1 MYSSLST
8 VVGTPG
14 QANYVAANM
23 YLEALA
29 EYRRGR
35 GLPAPAPGLGALSD
49 VGYITRNPTVNELH
63 KRVGIEGISSRQAF
77 TQLERLLR
85 AETTCVTTAQVDRPV
100 HAAFVIVYALLQCGR
115 LWVLMSLGSALD
127 HPHHRAPWSTACR
140 QRSLSGAEASKL
152 LHFDCR
158 ICPDARVPAVI

>member
-1 MYSSLST
+1 MDSSLST

-29 EYRRGR
+29 DGR
-35 GLPAPAPGLGALSD
+35 GLPALAPGLGAFSD

-85 AETTCVTTAQVDRPV
+85 AETTCVTTAQADRPV
-100 HAAFVIVYALLQCGR
+100 HATFVIIYALLQCGR
-115 LWVLMSLGSALD
+115 LWVLMSLGRRWTTRIIVLPGAPLVASGPYRVLKHLNYFILTAEFALM
-127 HPHHRAPWSTACR
+127 HGFP
-140 QRSLSGAEASKL
+140 L
-152 LHFDCR
+152 
-158 ICPDARVPAVI
+158 

>member
-1 MYSSLST
+1 MCSSLST

-35 GLPAPAPGLGALSD
+35 GLPALAPGLGALSD

-100 HAAFVIVYALLQCGR
+100 HATFVIIYALLQCGR
-115 LWVLMSLGSALD
+115 LWVLTSLGRRWTTRIIVLPGAPLVASGPYRVLKHPNYFILTAEFALM
-127 HPHHRAPWSTACR
+127 HGFP
-140 QRSLSGAEASKL
+140 L
-152 LHFDCR
+152 
-158 ICPDARVPAVI
+158 

>member
-1 MYSSLST
+1 MDSSLST

-29 EYRRGR
+29 DGR
-35 GLPAPAPGLGALSD
+35 GLPALAPGLGAFSD

-100 HAAFVIVYALLQCGR
+100 HATFVIIYALLQCGR
-115 LWVLMSLGSALD
+115 LWVLMSLGRRWTTRIIVLPGAPLVASGPYRVLKHLNYFILTAEFALM
-127 HPHHRAPWSTACR
+127 HGFP
-140 QRSLSGAEASKL
+140 L
-152 LHFDCR
+152 
-158 ICPDARVPAVI
+158 

>member
-1 MYSSLST
+1 MDSSLST

-29 EYRRGR
+29 DGR
-35 GLPAPAPGLGALSD
+35 GLPALAPGLGAH

-100 HAAFVIVYALLQCGR
+100 HATFVIIYALLQCGR
-115 LWVLMSLGSALD
+115 LWVLMSLGRRWTTRIIVLPGAPLVASGPYRVLKHLNYFILTAEFALM
-127 HPHHRAPWSTACR
+127 HGFP
-140 QRSLSGAEASKL
+140 L
-152 LHFDCR
+152 
-158 ICPDARVPAVI
+158 

>member
-35 GLPAPAPGLGALSD
+35 GLPALAPGLGAH

-100 HAAFVIVYALLQCGR
+100 HATFVIIYALLQCGR
-115 LWVLMSLGSALD
+115 LWVLMSLGRRWTTRIIVLPGAPLVASGPYRVLKHPNYFILTAEFALM
-127 HPHHRAPWSTACR
+127 HGFP
-140 QRSLSGAEASKL
+140 L
-152 LHFDCR
+152 
-158 ICPDARVPAVI
+158 